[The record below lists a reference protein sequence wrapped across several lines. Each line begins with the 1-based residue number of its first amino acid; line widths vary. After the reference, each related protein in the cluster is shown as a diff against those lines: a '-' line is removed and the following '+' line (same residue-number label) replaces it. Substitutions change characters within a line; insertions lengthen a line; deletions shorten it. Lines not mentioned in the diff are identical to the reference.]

1 MEDYLASRHA
11 MFGSINSTISSI
23 DMKGDE
29 ALRGRG
35 EKRSIGLNVP
45 NFLVLPYI
53 VANSDMIA
61 PIPTNFARMS
71 AEQHAVRVLPL
82 TFTVAELN
90 VTMVLHGRPNSDAA
104 HRWFVDL
111 VREVGRLLYGK
122 FINRQKGAVGKEE

>member
-23 DMKGDE
+23 DMTVDE

-53 VANSDMIA
+53 VANSAIIA
-61 PIPTNFARMS
+61 TIPTNFSRMS
-71 AEQHAVRVLPL
+71 AVQHEVRVLLLSFP
-82 TFTVAELN
+82 VSEIN
-90 VTMVLHGRPNSDAA
+90 VTMVWHGSTNAA
-104 HRWFVDL
+104 SAQMW
-111 VREVGRLLYGK
+111 
-122 FINRQKGAVGKEE
+122 

>member
-23 DMKGDE
+23 DMKVDE

-61 PIPTNFARMS
+61 TIPTNFARMS

-82 TFTVAELN
+82 PFPVAEIN
-90 VTMVLHGRPNSDAA
+90 VTMVWHGRT
-104 HRWFVDL
+104 
-111 VREVGRLLYGK
+111 
-122 FINRQKGAVGKEE
+122 NRSEERRVGKECVSTCRSRW